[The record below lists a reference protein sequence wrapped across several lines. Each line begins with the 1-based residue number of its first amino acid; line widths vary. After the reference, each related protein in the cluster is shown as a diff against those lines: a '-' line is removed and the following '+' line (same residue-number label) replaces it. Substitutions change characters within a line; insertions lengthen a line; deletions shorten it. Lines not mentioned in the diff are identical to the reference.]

1 MLDVRQQNVVKGIQA
16 VYDRTGLGGEEHE
29 PDGEGHPS
37 AEGDDEAQAV
47 VEVDDEFNLPVSLAL
62 FILLAYIF
70 IGAIMF
76 VITEGWTY
84 FNAFY
89 FVFISMTTI
98 GFGDLVPSV
107 SEDGCHGEGVK
118 VWKTTSVSGKTCGC

>member
-1 MLDVRQQNVVKGIQA
+1 MVKGIQA
-16 VYDRTGLGGEEHE
+16 VYDKTGLGVDEAGPATEDEDAEE
-29 PDGEGHPS
+29 D
-37 AEGDDEAQAV
+37 AQAV

-62 FILLAYIF
+62 FILLAYLL

-107 SEDGCHGEGVK
+107 SEWGGACSHL
-118 VWKTTSVSGKTCGC
+118 T